1 MKIVIKRRAFKMK
14 LKKIKLK
21 KRNGLTLVELV
32 LTAVMG
38 VIVVFSTG
46 IVLVDNQRGWTNTYH
61 RVNSGPVVDGYAAKS
76 AFDAVV
82 RKSSIEAR
90 IPEVGFD
97 SEYVELYFYDS
108 IGSTAP
114 DRYARFYVSDD
125 DTLNVAYGEMSE
137 DGEIQ
142 EENSVVTL
150 AENVTYAFFTV
161 NGRSVQMM
169 LNLDDEDQVLEL
181 KTSAIRNAQ

>member
-1 MKIVIKRRAFKMK
+1 MK

-21 KRNGLTLVELV
+21 KRTGLTLVELMLV
-32 LTAVMG
+32 AAMG

-46 IVLVDNQRGWTNTYH
+46 IVLVDNQRGWTNTYN
-61 RVNSGPVVDGYAAKS
+61 RVNSGPVVDGYTAKS

-97 SEYVELYFYDS
+97 GEYVELYFYSSIDS
-108 IGSTAP
+108 TTP
-114 DRYARFYVSDD
+114 DQYARFYVTDD
-125 DTLNVAYGEMSE
+125 EALNVAYGELSE
-137 DGEIQ
+137 DGEVQ
-142 EENSVVTL
+142 EEGSVLTL
-150 AENVTYAFFTV
+150 AEDVTYAFFTV

-169 LNLDDEDQVLEL
+169 LNLDNDKQALEL

>member
-1 MKIVIKRRAFKMK
+1 MK
-14 LKKIKLK
+14 LKKIKRK
-21 KRNGLTLVELV
+21 KRTGLTLVELMLV
-32 LTAVMG
+32 AAMG

-46 IVLVDNQRGWTNTYH
+46 VVLVDNQRGWTNTYN
-61 RVNSGPVVDGYAAKS
+61 RVNSGPVVDGYTAKS

-90 IPEVGFD
+90 TPGVSIDGD
-97 SEYVELYFYDS
+97 YVELYFYDG

-114 DRYARFYVSDD
+114 DRFARFYVSDD
-125 DTLNVAYGEMSE
+125 DTLNVAYGTLSE

-142 EENSVVTL
+142 EEDSVVTL
-150 AENVTYAFFTV
+150 AEDVTYAFFTV

-169 LNLDDEDQVLEL
+169 LNLDDGKQVLEL

>member
-1 MKIVIKRRAFKMK
+1 MK
-14 LKKIKLK
+14 LKKIKRK
-21 KRNGLTLVELV
+21 KRAGLTLVELV
-32 LTAVMG
+32 LVAAMG

-46 IVLVDNQRGWTNTYH
+46 VVLVDNQRGWTNTYN
-61 RVNSGPVVDGYAAKS
+61 RVNSGPIVDGYTAKS

-97 SEYVELYFYDS
+97 SEYVELYFYSS
-108 IGSTAP
+108 IKSTTP
-114 DRYARFYVSDD
+114 DQYARFYVSDD

-142 EENSVVTL
+142 EEDSVVTL
-150 AENVTYAFFTV
+150 AEDVTYAYFTV

-169 LNLDDEDQVLEL
+169 LNLDDDNQVLEL
-181 KTSAIRNAQ
+181 KASAIRNAQ